1 VIARVLDIPPKRVV
15 RSTIHFLTNEEVD
28 GLLAAPDRDTWLG
41 RRDHTLLRVAIQ
53 TGLRVS
59 ELTSLRCGD
68 AQTDVGAHVR
78 CLGKGRKE
86 RAIPLDKPTA
96 AIVRVW
102 QRERH
107 GAPTDPLFPTRRGD
121 VLSTDA
127 VAWLLRKHTNTAA
140 RSQPSLLDKNITPH
154 VLRHTCAMRL
164 RESGVDIS
172 VIALWLGHE
181 NIESTQIYLHAD
193 MAIKER
199 ALARTTPIGTP
210 TGRYRPPD
218 DILAFLDS
226 L

>member
-1 VIARVLDIPPKRVV
+1 MIARVLDIPPKRVV

-164 RESGVDIS
+164 LVRGVASDATAESIRRMV
-172 VIALWLGHE
+172 
-181 NIESTQIYLHAD
+181 
-193 MAIKER
+193 
-199 ALARTTPIGTP
+199 
-210 TGRYRPPD
+210 
-218 DILAFLDS
+218 
-226 L
+226 